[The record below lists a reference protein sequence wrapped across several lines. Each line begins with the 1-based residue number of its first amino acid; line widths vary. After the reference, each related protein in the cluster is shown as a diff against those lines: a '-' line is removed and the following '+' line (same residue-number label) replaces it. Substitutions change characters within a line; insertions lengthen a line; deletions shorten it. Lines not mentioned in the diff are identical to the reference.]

1 MYCTHC
7 GKKINEN
14 KIEEKKSSYNIAN
27 ESLTNKT
34 EIQYECPR
42 CGEIIHNHIS
52 KEEEKSLARAAHAEI
67 QRGHNSFSRG
77 MGNFCIGVIVL
88 IISLIF
94 WRLSYKAILC
104 LYSFTCYCCCF
115 NYFRNYFSS
124 HGYI

>member
-77 MGNFCIGVIVL
+77 MGNFCIGL
-88 IISLIF
+88 
-94 WRLSYKAILC
+94 
-104 LYSFTCYCCCF
+104 
-115 NYFRNYFSS
+115 
-124 HGYI
+124 

>member
-94 WRLSYKAILC
+94 YVRIN
-104 LYSFTCYCCCF
+104 CF
-115 NYFRNYFSS
+115 L
-124 HGYI
+124 I